1 MAGINGISSVDMY
14 SQIASGRRI
23 NSAAD
28 DAAGL
33 TIAKKMESQETGLNT
48 GSGNAKDGASMLNV
62 ADGALSQI
70 GDSLQRIYELGVK
83 ASSGLN
89 TGEELGA
96 IQSEIDQLLSDIEGV
111 AKGTEFNTMKILDG
125 SMADLDLAT
134 KPDGTGQKIQMV
146 NSTLSAL
153 GIDGFDVTKDFDL
166 SKITDA
172 IDKVSESRSSM
183 GAQTNAL
190 ESAIRY
196 NDYAAENTLSSR
208 SRLEDLDMMKA
219 ITEQKKQETLNQYQ
233 LMMQKRREEEEQ
245 NATLGIFRF

>member
-14 SQIASGRRI
+14 SQIASGKRI

-33 TIAKKMESQETGLNT
+33 TIANKMNTQETGLNV
-48 GSGNAKDGASMLNV
+48 GSGNAKDGASLLNV

-83 ASSGLN
+83 AKSGLN

-96 IQSEIDQLLSDIEGV
+96 IQSEVNQLLSDIEGV
-111 AKGTEFNTMKILDG
+111 AKGTEFNTMKVLDG

-172 IDKVSESRSSM
+172 IDKVSESRSAM

-190 ESAIRY
+190 EAAVRY

-208 SRLEDLDMMKA
+208 SRLEDLDMMQA

-233 LMMQKRREEEEQ
+233 IMMQKRREEEEQ
-245 NATLGIFRF
+245 NAAMGIFRF

>member
-14 SQIASGRRI
+14 SQIASGKRI

-33 TIAKKMESQETGLNT
+33 TIANKMNTQETGLNV
-48 GSGNAKDGASMLNV
+48 GSGNAKDGASLLNV

-83 ASSGLN
+83 AKSGLN

-96 IQSEIDQLLSDIEGV
+96 IQSEVNQLLSDIEGV
-111 AKGTEFNTMKILDG
+111 AKGTEFNTMKVLDG

-172 IDKVSESRSSM
+172 IDKVSESRSDM

-190 ESAIRY
+190 EAAVRY

-208 SRLEDLDMMKA
+208 SRLEDLDMMQA

-233 LMMQKRREEEEQ
+233 IMMQKRREEEEQ
-245 NATLGIFRF
+245 NAAMGIFRF